1 MGYFKKFYE
10 TFHFI
15 RHKKLCQLNGDH
27 MKKHLLIF
35 APILLIAVL
44 LPPNVNASDISVA
57 KALSNAFADI
67 SEQVSTSV
75 VTITSEHVYKHP
87 AMEQY
92 KDFQEMLPKQFW
104 PFLPDGDREMKSSSL
119 GSGIIIS
126 DDGYILTNNHVVE
139 KGENI
144 KVQISDNKEYDAKII
159 GADPKT
165 DVALIKIDAKNL
177 RPIKMG
183 DSDKIRVGEWVLAVG
198 SPFSGSL
205 SQTVTQGI
213 ISATGRSSVGLN
225 DYENFIQTDAAIN
238 PGNSGGALVNL
249 DGELIGMNSAIASR
263 SGGNQGIGFAI
274 PINLVNRIVEDLQAD
289 GRVTRAWLGVYVQ
302 PIDGAMAKTLGMDI
316 AKGALVQQVV
326 DGSPAD
332 DAGLK
337 QLDVIVEFDG
347 QEVENSRKLPILVS
361 TQRPNEKKKLKVLRD
376 GKIKTITVKL
386 GELPDEVAAAE
397 PLENSKSDIGLSV
410 ETASA
415 ERLRFYNMPPDA
427 EGVLVT
433 SVERDSDAFKK
444 NIRAGHLIQKMGPN
458 VRNLSK
464 VTTSGAFEK
473 NLQAYKAGDTI
484 LLLVRRDATNTFFV
498 ALTIPES

>member
-1 MGYFKKFYE
+1 
-10 TFHFI
+10 
-15 RHKKLCQLNGDH
+15 
-27 MKKHLLIF
+27 MKKHMLLITPLILI
-35 APILLIAVL
+35 ALLIPTDL
-44 LPPNVNASDISVA
+44 NASDIGVA

-67 SEQVSTSV
+67 AEEVSPSV

-87 AMEQY
+87 AMDQY
-92 KDFQEMLPKQFW
+92 KGFPDMLPKQLW
-104 PFLPDGDREMKSSSL
+104 PFLPDGDREMKSTSL

-126 DDGYILTNNHVVE
+126 KDGYILTNNHVVE

-144 KVQISDNKEYDAKII
+144 KVKIADNKEYDAEII

-165 DVALIKIDAKNL
+165 DVALIKVNAKNL
-177 RPIKMG
+177 KPIKLG

-213 ISATGRSSVGLN
+213 VSATGRSSVGLN

-249 DGELIGMNSAIASR
+249 DGELVGMNSAIASR
-263 SGGNQGIGFAI
+263 SGGYQGIGFAI
-274 PINLVNRIVEDLQAD
+274 PVNLVNRIVEDLRAN

-302 PIDGAMAKTLGMDI
+302 PVDAAMAKTLGMDI
-316 AKGALVQQVV
+316 AKGALIQQVV

-332 DAGLK
+332 DADLK
-337 QLDVIVEFDG
+337 QLDVIIEFDG
-347 QEVENSRKLPILVS
+347 HDVENSRKLPILVS

-376 GKIKTITVKL
+376 GKVKTITVKL
-386 GELPDEVAAAE
+386 GELPDEVTAAG
-397 PLENSKSDIGLSV
+397 PLEAEESDIGLTV

-415 ERLRFYNMPPDA
+415 ERLRFYNLSPGSQ
-427 EGVLVT
+427 GVLIT
-433 SVERDSDAFKK
+433 SVDRNSEAYKK
-444 NIRAGHLIQKMGPN
+444 NLRTGHLIQKMGPN

-464 VTTSGAFEK
+464 VSTFGAFEK
-473 NLQAYKAGDTI
+473 NLRDYNPGDTI
-484 LLLVRRDATNTFFV
+484 LLLVRRDNSNTFFV

>member
-1 MGYFKKFYE
+1 
-10 TFHFI
+10 
-15 RHKKLCQLNGDH
+15 
-27 MKKHLLIF
+27 MKKH
-35 APILLIAVL
+35 ILLFTPIFLIAIL
-44 LPPNVNASDISVA
+44 LPLNLNASDIGVA

-67 SEQVSTSV
+67 SEQVSPSV

-92 KDFQEMLPKQFW
+92 KGFQEMFPKQLW
-104 PFLPDGDREMKSSSL
+104 PFLPDGDREMKSTSL

-126 DDGYILTNNHVVE
+126 EDGYILTNNHVVE

-159 GADPKT
+159 GADPQT
-165 DVALIKIDAKNL
+165 DVALIKVDAKNL
-177 RPIKMG
+177 KPIKMG
-183 DSDKIRVGEWVLAVG
+183 DSDKIRVGEWVLAIG

-213 ISATGRSSVGLN
+213 ISAVGRSSVGLN

-274 PINLVNRIVEDLQAD
+274 PINLVNRIVEDLRSD

-302 PIDGAMAKTLGMDI
+302 PVDAAMAKTLGMDI
-316 AKGALVQQVV
+316 AKGALVQRVI

-337 QLDVIVEFDG
+337 QLDVILEFDG
-347 QEVENSRKLPILVS
+347 HEVENSRKLPILVS
-361 TQRPNEKKKLKVLRD
+361 TQRPNEKKKLVVLRE
-376 GKIKTITVKL
+376 GKTKTITVKL
-386 GELPDEVAAAE
+386 GELPDEVTAADIIE
-397 PLENSKSDIGLSV
+397 TKKSDIGLTV

-415 ERLRFYNMPPDA
+415 ERLRFYSLSQGLD
-427 EGVLVT
+427 GVLVT
-433 SVERDSDAFKK
+433 SVERDSEAFEK
-444 NIRAGHLIQKMGPN
+444 NIRTGQLIQKMGPN

-464 VTTSGAFEK
+464 VNTAVAFEK
-473 NLQAYKAGDTI
+473 NLQDYKAGDTI
-484 LLLVRRDATNTFFV
+484 LLLVRRDNSNTFFV

>member
-1 MGYFKKFYE
+1 
-10 TFHFI
+10 
-15 RHKKLCQLNGDH
+15 
-27 MKKHLLIF
+27 MKKHMLLITPLILI
-35 APILLIAVL
+35 ALLIPTDL
-44 LPPNVNASDISVA
+44 NASDIGVA

-67 SEQVSTSV
+67 AEEVSPSV

-87 AMEQY
+87 AMDQY
-92 KDFQEMLPKQFW
+92 KGFQDMLPKQLW
-104 PFLPDGDREMKSSSL
+104 PFLPDGDREMKSTSL

-126 DDGYILTNNHVVE
+126 KDGYILTNNHVVE

-144 KVQISDNKEYDAKII
+144 KVKIADNKEYDAEII

-165 DVALIKIDAKNL
+165 DVALIKVNAKNL
-177 RPIKMG
+177 KPIKLG

-213 ISATGRSSVGLN
+213 VSATGRSSVGLN

-249 DGELIGMNSAIASR
+249 DGELVGMNSAIASR
-263 SGGNQGIGFAI
+263 SGGYQGIGFAI
-274 PINLVNRIVEDLQAD
+274 PVNLVNRIVEDLRAN

-302 PIDGAMAKTLGMDI
+302 PVDAAMAKTLGMDI
-316 AKGALVQQVV
+316 AKGALIQQVV

-332 DAGLK
+332 DADLK
-337 QLDVIVEFDG
+337 QLDVIIEFDG
-347 QEVENSRKLPILVS
+347 HDVENSRKLPILVS

-376 GKIKTITVKL
+376 GKVKTITVKL
-386 GELPDEVAAAE
+386 GELPDEVTAAG
-397 PLENSKSDIGLSV
+397 PLEAEESDIGLTV

-415 ERLRFYNMPPDA
+415 ERLRFYNLSPGSQ
-427 EGVLVT
+427 GVLIT
-433 SVERDSDAFKK
+433 SVDRNSEAYKK
-444 NIRAGHLIQKMGPN
+444 NLRTGHLIQKMGPN

-464 VTTSGAFEK
+464 VSTFGAFEK
-473 NLQAYKAGDTI
+473 NLRDYNPGDTI
-484 LLLVRRDATNTFFV
+484 LLLVRRDNSNTFFV

>member
-1 MGYFKKFYE
+1 M
-10 TFHFI
+10 
-15 RHKKLCQLNGDH
+15 Q
-27 MKKHLLIF
+27 KHILLVTPLLII
-35 APILLIAVL
+35 ALLIPAEL
-44 LPPNVNASDISVA
+44 IAADISIA

-67 SEQVSTSV
+67 AEQVSPSV

-87 AMEQY
+87 AMDQY
-92 KDFQEMLPKQFW
+92 KGFQDMFPKQLW
-104 PFLPDGDREMKSSSL
+104 PFLPDGDREMRSSSL

-126 DDGYILTNNHVVE
+126 KDGYILTNNHVVE

-144 KVQISDNKEYDAKII
+144 KVQFSDNKEYDAEII
-159 GADPKT
+159 GSDPKT
-165 DVALIKIDAKNL
+165 DVALIKVDAKNL
-177 RPIKMG
+177 TPIKMG
-183 DSDKIRVGEWVLAVG
+183 NSDKIRVGEWVLAIG

-274 PINLVNRIVEDLQAD
+274 PINLVNRIVEDLRSN

-302 PIDGAMAKTLGMDI
+302 PVDAAMAKTLGMDI
-316 AKGALVQQVV
+316 AKGALIQQIV

-332 DAGLK
+332 KADLK
-337 QLDVIVEFDG
+337 QLDVILEFDG
-347 QEVENSRKLPILVS
+347 REVENSGKLPILVS

-376 GKIKTITVKL
+376 GKIITITVKL
-386 GELPDEVAAAE
+386 GELPDEIAAAGPIE
-397 PLENSKSDIGLSV
+397 SEKSDIGLTV
-410 ETASA
+410 ETVSA
-415 ERLRFYNMPPDA
+415 ERLRFYNLSQDS

-444 NIRAGHLIQKMGPN
+444 NIRSGHLIQKMGPN

-464 VTTSGAFEK
+464 VNTSEAFDK
-473 NLQAYKAGDTI
+473 NLRDYKPGDTI
-484 LLLVRRDATNTFFV
+484 LLLVRRDSSNTFFV
-498 ALTIPES
+498 ALTLPVQ

>member
-1 MGYFKKFYE
+1 
-10 TFHFI
+10 
-15 RHKKLCQLNGDH
+15 
-27 MKKHLLIF
+27 MKKH
-35 APILLIAVL
+35 ILLFTPLFLIVAL
-44 LPPNVNASDISVA
+44 LPLDLNASDIGVA

-67 SEQVSTSV
+67 SEQVAPSV

-92 KDFQEMLPKQFW
+92 KGFQEMFPKQLW
-104 PFLPDGDREMKSSSL
+104 PFLPDGDREMKSTSL

-126 DDGYILTNNHVVE
+126 ADGYILTNNHVVE

-165 DVALIKIDAKNL
+165 DVALIKVDAKNL
-177 RPIKMG
+177 KPIKMG

-263 SGGNQGIGFAI
+263 SGGYQGIGFAI
-274 PINLVNRIVEDLQAD
+274 PINLVNRIVEDLRSD

-302 PIDGAMAKTLGMDI
+302 PVDAAMAKTLGMDI

-326 DGSPAD
+326 KGSPAD

-337 QLDVIVEFDG
+337 QLDVIIEFDG
-347 QEVENSRKLPILVS
+347 HEVENSRKLPILVS

-376 GKIKTITVKL
+376 GKIKTITVTL

-397 PLENSKSDIGLSV
+397 IIETNKSDIGLTV
-410 ETASA
+410 ETASPD
-415 ERLRFYNMPPDA
+415 RLRFYNLSPGTD
-427 EGVLVT
+427 GVLVT
-433 SVERDSDAFKK
+433 SVETDSEAYKK
-444 NIRAGHLIQKMGPN
+444 NIRTGHLIQKMGPN
-458 VRNLSK
+458 VRDLSK
-464 VTTSGAFEK
+464 VTTAGAFEK
-473 NLQAYKAGDTI
+473 NLQSYNAGDTI
-484 LLLVRRDATNTFFV
+484 LLLVRRDVSNTFFV